1 MMRSVVVC
9 EVSEPDR
16 AVVMLV
22 TAKTDEEW
30 FEYVRVVGE
39 LIDRRY
45 EHGVVV
51 QVFRRGMEMPSPRV
65 RKAMSDLRAR
75 VPKDTVN
82 VVVTPS
88 VVMRMMQ
95 TSLDWLHRPAYDSSR
110 HPDFASAV
118 AHVEKVRGT
127 PMPVLK
133 QLLEK
138 ASLRERALERD
149 GHPHV

>member
-1 MMRSVVVC
+1 MVVV

-22 TAKTDEEW
+22 TAKTDDDW
-30 FEYVRVVGE
+30 FEYVRAVGE
-39 LIDRRY
+39 LIDRNY
-45 EHGVVV
+45 EDGVVV
-51 QVFRRGMEMPSPRV
+51 QVFRRGLEMPSARA
-65 RKAMSDLRAR
+65 RKAMSELRGR
-75 VPKDTVN
+75 VPADTVN

-95 TSLDWLHRPAYDSSR
+95 TSLDWLRKPEYDSTT

-127 PMPVLK
+127 KMPVLA
-133 QLLEK
+133 QMLEA
-138 ASLRERALERD
+138 ASRRERAMERD
-149 GHPHV
+149 GHPPM